1 MKNIIYCFIFWCIHS
16 LFFTV
21 KTFAQHSDPSPE
33 QLSEFKELTLRRVND
48 LTNYIKQIGDKS
60 LPERPRLKSIQLAM
74 SLFDTVYYN
83 ADGKKITRMP
93 TVQVSRKD
101 GSVENIPIR
110 QYFNNLFKL
119 PHFPKVEISSYDV
132 SYCSDFEKGM
142 DGNYHATAFYYQSFK
157 GYDQKGKVSYESKDR
172 KAIEVTEKPNSKGKF
187 TISFGNISVIETTAL
202 SPN

>member
-83 ADGKKITRMP
+83 ANGKKLP
-93 TVQVSRKD
+93 ECQ
-101 GSVENIPIR
+101 
-110 QYFNNLFKL
+110 QYK
-119 PHFPKVEISSYDV
+119 YQ
-132 SYCSDFEKGM
+132 EKM
-142 DGNYHATAFYYQSFK
+142 AVLKIFLSASILTIFLNYHIF
-157 GYDQKGKVSYESKDR
+157 QK
-172 KAIEVTEKPNSKGKF
+172 
-187 TISFGNISVIETTAL
+187 
-202 SPN
+202 